1 MARLKN
7 VEKECESALSMPI
20 LSPEDAEDELVALA
34 VSLARQRLID
44 GTASNQLVSDIIK
57 RGTIKEQLQKEK
69 LIRENELLKVKAE
82 AITSMKV
89 MEELYNNAI
98 NAMKSYSGEDESD
111 DSNDLNDYLDYDDD
125 Y

>member
-1 MARLKN
+1 VARAKTIQ
-7 VEKECESALSMPI
+7 KEEETTYEAPI
-20 LSPEDAEDELVALA
+20 LTPEDAEDELVALA
-34 VSLARQRLID
+34 VNLARQRLID

-69 LIRENELLKVKAE
+69 LMRENELLKVKAE
-82 AITSMKV
+82 AITSMKT

-98 NAMKSYSGEDESD
+98 NAMKTYSGETD
-111 DSNDLNDYLDYDDD
+111 DQDFDDYSDYDDE